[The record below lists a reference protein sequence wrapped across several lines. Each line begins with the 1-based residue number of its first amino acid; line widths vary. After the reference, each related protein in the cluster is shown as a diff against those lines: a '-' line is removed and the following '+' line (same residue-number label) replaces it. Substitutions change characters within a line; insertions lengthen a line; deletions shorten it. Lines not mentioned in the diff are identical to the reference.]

1 MSSENK
7 KYNIL
12 LLGDSYVG
20 KSTYVQKLKTEKFNP
35 QYNGT
40 HISEVTDI
48 LFDSNSTKG
57 KICYEICEFSGI
69 EKENPII
76 KRKLKDGYFHGII
89 LMFSVI
95 SRKSFN
101 NLKDWY
107 NIANS
112 GSKIPLVV
120 CGNKADCVQNRVIK
134 TSEIIF
140 DVYYEMS
147 VQTGMNVEEP
157 ILYLTNQIYSKF
169 NQDEKVSMGNIVIP
183 ETKKDINY
191 DVLCARLTLFTKANN
206 MDVSLKLTMK
216 ILKDENLWDKWKKLY
231 EGMVENQSIISFED
245 KDEIK
250 FCVV

>member
-12 LLGDSYVG
+12 LLGDPYVG
-20 KSTYVQKLKTEKFNP
+20 KSTYIQKLKTGKFDP

-40 HISEVTDI
+40 HISEVTNI
-48 LFDSNSTKG
+48 LFDSTKG

-69 EKENPII
+69 EKENPTI
-76 KRKLKDGYFHGII
+76 KRKLEEGYFHGII

-95 SRKSFN
+95 SKKSFN
-101 NLKDWY
+101 NLRDWY
-107 NIANS
+107 NIARC
-112 GSKIPLVV
+112 GSKIPIVV
-120 CGNKADCVQNRVIK
+120 CGNKADCVQNRVVK

-140 DVYYEMS
+140 DTYYEMS
-147 VQTGMNVEEP
+147 IKTGMNVDEP
-157 ILYLTNQIYSKF
+157 ILYLTNQIYSKHH
-169 NQDEKVSMGNIVIP
+169 QDEKASIENTTTP
-183 ETKKDINY
+183 EIKKDIDY
-191 DVLCARLTLFTKANN
+191 DILCARLTLFTKANN

-216 ILKDENLWDKWKKLY
+216 ILKDDKLWDKWQKLY
-231 EGMVENQSIISFED
+231 QDKAENQSIISFED